1 MRSLWLILMVGAA
14 LLLAGCGT
22 VEGAA
27 PALAPTATV
36 DDVTDPTQG
45 ATPIAA
51 ATATAAPPA
60 PSATAAPAPTVDDV
74 TDPTQGATP
83 DAAGAGNGALLISMH
98 QTGGIA
104 GVDEYFAVYA
114 GGALELRGKG
124 GAVTRA
130 QVTAADLQALQQLL
144 ASPDV
149 VSLAGRYQDATP
161 DAFNYELELGTAEGK
176 ARKIVFSDT
185 SAHPPALDQLLAELV
200 RLRSM
205 AK

>member
-1 MRSLWLILMVGAA
+1 MRLSWLVLLVGA
-14 LLLAGCGT
+14 LLMAGCGAA
-22 VEGAA
+22 EGASA
-27 PALAPTATV
+27 PALAATATV

-45 ATPIAA
+45 ATPIAV
-51 ATATAAPPA
+51 ATATAAPP
-60 PSATAAPAPTVDDV
+60 PPRATAAPTPTVDDV

-98 QTGGIA
+98 KTGGIA

-114 GGALELRGKG
+114 GGALELRGKDG
-124 GAVTRA
+124 VVTRA
-130 QVTAADLQALQQLL
+130 QAATADLQALQQLL

-149 VSLAGRYQDATP
+149 AALAGRYPDTTA

-176 ARKIVFSDT
+176 ARKIIFSDT

-200 RLRSM
+200 RLRDT